1 MSKTKPENEKIRA
14 AIYCRVS
21 TIGQSEADYSSLN
34 AQKDQLEAYC
44 KGRGWVVTKEYI
56 ETKSAKDL
64 ERPEIHKLLL
74 DAEAKLFDVAVATKI
89 DRFSRSIADFYNFSK
104 RLSDLG
110 VDVVSATQQVDT
122 TTSGG
127 KFMLAIFLA
136 FAEFERNIISE
147 RVKENK
153 LQRAKKGLFSGGNL
167 ILGYDVVDGKLKVN
181 EGEAE
186 VVKRIFNYYL
196 EEKSANAVA
205 KRLNGE
211 GFRTKEIIT
220 KKGEKQGNKLFLK
233 DSILRTLRNKTYIGI
248 TKSKEEEFKDK
259 VEPIVDRK
267 VFDQVQERLEESKV
281 DRQVNRVKKPTLP
294 LLEITKCGLCG
305 SSLTSQSAKS
315 RKYHYY

>member
-1 MSKTKPENEKIRA
+1 M
-14 AIYCRVS
+14 
-21 TIGQSEADYSSLN
+21 
-34 AQKDQLEAYC
+34 
-44 KGRGWVVTKEYI
+44 
-56 ETKSAKDL
+56 
-64 ERPEIHKLLL
+64 
-74 DAEAKLFDVAVATKI
+74 
-89 DRFSRSIADFYNFSK
+89 
-104 RLSDLG
+104 G

-147 RVKENK
+147 
-153 LQRAKKGLFSGGNL
+153 
-167 ILGYDVVDGKLKVN
+167 
-181 EGEAE
+181 
-186 VVKRIFNYYL
+186 
-196 EEKSANAVA
+196 
-205 KRLNGE
+205 
-211 GFRTKEIIT
+211 RTKEIIT

-267 VFDQVQERLEESKV
+267 VFDQVQERLEEPKV

-315 RKYHYY
+315 GKYHYY